1 MDSPCTKVC
10 VMDADDRYCMGCKR
24 TLNEIA
30 RWGEMSDAEQA
41 SILAQLP
48 ARSVEAAE
56 TQNRST
62 WTSGSNSITAP
73 DTHTSR

>member
-1 MDSPCTKVC
+1 
-10 VMDADDRYCMGCKR
+10 MDADDRYCMGCKR

-48 ARSVEAAE
+48 ARYVMANLPGLA
-56 TQNRST
+56 
-62 WTSGSNSITAP
+62 
-73 DTHTSR
+73 

>member
-1 MDSPCTKVC
+1 MDP
-10 VMDADDRYCMGCKR
+10 DDRYCMGCKR

-48 ARSVEAAE
+48 ARNVETAE
-56 TQNRST
+56 TQNR
-62 WTSGSNSITAP
+62 
-73 DTHTSR
+73 